1 MRTLRVAV
9 LSAIAV
15 CAAFGQKKE
24 QFADM
29 QRDIATIDGNVKDL
43 QKTLPAALGELKG
56 IIGQLSNSVDSSN
69 TKMQAQLQAGLEQQQ
84 AAVKAPVA
92 NLNGRLDQI
101 AQSFQELKETILDMN
116 SRIGKMDAKLQDLQ
130 HQIQIGS
137 NPPPAPGSSVV
148 APPGGSGGG
157 MATGGPAPGAC
168 PSTLQADTTYSNARR
183 DWVAANYDIA
193 MQEFSD
199 YARCFPSTQY
209 APNSQFY
216 IGDIY
221 YKKGDYD
228 NSLKAFD
235 TVVERFPENP
245 KTGDAHYMKG
255 LSLLKLNQRDAAAK
269 EFRLVVSKYP
279 NTDSAAQA
287 RLKLKE
293 LGLSAGPAPRRR
305 K

>member
-1 MRTLRVAV
+1 MRTLRVAAV
-9 LSAIAV
+9 LAIAS
-15 CAAFGQKKE
+15 CAVFGQKKE
-24 QFADM
+24 EFAQM
-29 QRDIATIDGNVKDL
+29 QRDIADISDKVKDMQRSVPVAL
-43 QKTLPAALGELKG
+43 AEIKGMMSTLTNSLEN
-56 IIGQLSNSVDSSN
+56 SNG
-69 TKMQAQLQAGLEQQQ
+69 KMQSQLQAGLDQQQ
-84 AAVKAPVA
+84 AAIKAPVA
-92 NLNGRLDQI
+92 TLNSRLDQI

-130 HQIQIGS
+130 HQIQIG
-137 NPPPAPGSSVV
+137 NNPAPPPGA
-148 APPGGSGGG
+148 AATPGGPGGG
-157 MATGGPAPGAC
+157 MAANPAGAC

-193 MQEFSD
+193 MQEFGD

-209 APNSQFY
+209 APNAQFY

-235 TVVERFPENP
+235 TVVEQFPENP

-255 LSLLKLNQRDAAAK
+255 LSLLKLGQRDAAAK

-279 NTDSAAQA
+279 NTDSASQA

>member
-1 MRTLRVAV
+1 MKTLRVAA
-9 LSAIAV
+9 LLAIAA

-24 QFADM
+24 QFAEM
-29 QRDIATIDGNVKDL
+29 QRDISQIASDVKDL
-43 QKTLPAALGELKG
+43 QNFQRDRLGELKG
-56 IIGQLSNSVDSSN
+56 MITQLSGAVDSSN
-69 TKMQAQLQAGLEQQQ
+69 SKMQAQLQAGLDQQQ
-84 AAVKAPVA
+84 AAIKAPVA
-92 NLNGRLDQI
+92 NLNSRLDQI

-130 HQIQIGS
+130 HQIQIG
-137 NPPPAPGSSVV
+137 NNPAPPPGAAAPGGPGGGTAANAPGSG
-148 APPGGSGGG
+148 A
-157 MATGGPAPGAC
+157 GAC

-199 YARCFPSTQY
+199 YARCFPGTQY
-209 APNSQFY
+209 APNAQFY

-235 TVVERFPENP
+235 TVIEQFPENP

-255 LSLLKLNQRDAAAK
+255 LSLLKLGQRDAAAK

-287 RLKLKE
+287 RLRLKD

-305 K
+305 R